1 MDWSYVQEIIPRF
14 VQAALVTLR
23 LSAWGVSLSL
33 LLGLAVAL
41 VTSYR
46 VRPFDSLARAYIELS
61 RNTPLLIQLFF
72 LYYGLPKI
80 GIHWDGFTCGVIA
93 LTFLGKL
100 LVVGS

>member
-46 VRPFDSLARAYIELS
+46 VRPFDSLARADS
-61 RNTPLLIQLFF
+61 
-72 LYYGLPKI
+72 
-80 GIHWDGFTCGVIA
+80 TCPRGTA
-93 LTFLGKL
+93 CRPAR
-100 LVVGS
+100 SASAM

>member
-46 VRPFDSLARAYIELS
+46 VRPMTGDTVLPSNKNPGSTVFRIGPLNVGPSSRPMISIHLATRFRVKRTALPAV
-61 RNTPLLIQLFF
+61 R
-72 LYYGLPKI
+72 LY
-80 GIHWDGFTCGVIA
+80 
-93 LTFLGKL
+93 
-100 LVVGS
+100 